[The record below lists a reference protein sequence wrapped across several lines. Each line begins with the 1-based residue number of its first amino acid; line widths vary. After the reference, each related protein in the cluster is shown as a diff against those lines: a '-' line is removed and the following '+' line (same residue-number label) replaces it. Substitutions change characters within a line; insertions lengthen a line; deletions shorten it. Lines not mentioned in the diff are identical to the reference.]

1 MVSLWKLWFELGLKD
16 RTDKDI
22 EEIRKKVEKRLKELG
37 VDVKITP
44 DLSELK
50 KVNVEIKTDTSQM
63 INDIKAKLESADIE
77 LTI

>member
-1 MVSLWKLWFELGLKD
+1 MANLGKLWFELGLKD

-63 INDIKAKLESADIE
+63 ISDIKAKLESADIE
-77 LTI
+77 ITI